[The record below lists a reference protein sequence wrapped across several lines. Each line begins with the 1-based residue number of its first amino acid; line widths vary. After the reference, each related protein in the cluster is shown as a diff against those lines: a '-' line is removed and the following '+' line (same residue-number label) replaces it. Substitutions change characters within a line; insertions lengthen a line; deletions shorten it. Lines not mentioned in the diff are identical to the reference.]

1 LRERR
6 GGAGLADW
14 AGAHR
19 DVPLIVLLLA
29 LVTLAAGRYRA
40 RVAFASLVLLVA
52 LWAACGGIVM
62 RIPGTPF
69 ITYSLTATGT
79 FASGS
84 STLSHSVM
92 LKLTVQ

>member
-1 LRERR
+1 MLVMYITRVMP
-6 GGAGLADW
+6 GALA
-14 AGAHR
+14 
-19 DVPLIVLLLA
+19 VPD
-29 LVTLAAGRYRA
+29 RC
-40 RVAFASLVLLVA
+40 RVQSCLLVLLVA
-52 LWAACGGIVM
+52 LWAACGAIVM

-84 STLSHSVM
+84 STLSHSVV